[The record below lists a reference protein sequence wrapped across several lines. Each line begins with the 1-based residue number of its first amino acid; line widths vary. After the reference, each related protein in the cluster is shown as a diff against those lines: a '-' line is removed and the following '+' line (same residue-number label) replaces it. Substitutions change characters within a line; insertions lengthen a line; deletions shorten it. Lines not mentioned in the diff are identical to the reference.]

1 MAGFLGAKPVILST
15 TAATVGGNMTVSGT
29 STLGDDVTITG
40 EIDVDSVT
48 DGTTSVPTGY
58 VVNGSA
64 KAWVNFNGGGTVA
77 IRDSLNVA
85 SLTDNGVGDY
95 TVNFSNSLGAGYY
108 PTLSATV
115 YNVAF
120 PRSTGI
126 TGSSDALGSSIRF
139 INGYSN
145 PIGTAVPEDP
155 DFVGMSA
162 HGDLA

>member
-64 KAWVNFNGGGTVA
+64 KVWACLNGTSTIA
-77 IRDSLNVA
+77 LRDSFNISSA
-85 SLTDNGVGDY
+85 ADNGVGIYTYTYTNAMINTDY
-95 TVNFSNSLGAGYY
+95 QTNGAAWGN
-108 PTLSATV
+108 TATV
-115 YNVAF
+115 YWSHF
-120 PRSTGI
+120 ESTGSRTTTSI
-126 TGSSDALGSSIRF
+126 QFKTVYGNATTPTTLGD
-139 INGYSN
+139 NEYDN
-145 PIGTAVPEDP
+145 
-155 DFVGMSA
+155 MSLN
-162 HGDLA
+162 GDLA